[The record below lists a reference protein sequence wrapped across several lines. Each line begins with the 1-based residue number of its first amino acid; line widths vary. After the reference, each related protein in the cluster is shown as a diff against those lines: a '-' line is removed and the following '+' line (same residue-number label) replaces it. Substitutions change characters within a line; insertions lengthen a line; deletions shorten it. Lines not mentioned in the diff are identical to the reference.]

1 MISRRSIFS
10 MAAALGILVFGVQ
23 IHADKKADSQP
34 QTAEIQ
40 VSDAFV
46 RTPVPGRNITAGF
59 FTLHNPSSKAVT
71 LVAVHAD
78 FAGRAELHSHT
89 HSDGMM
95 RMRKEESI
103 EIPAQ
108 GTFRFAPGGYH
119 VMLFDLRETLQ
130 SGDQVPL
137 RLEFSDG
144 RHLAVTAAVRSALE
158 HSHH

>member
-1 MISRRSIFS
+1 MISRFSIFS
-10 MAAALGILVFGVQ
+10 MLLGVLMFGM
-23 IHADKKADSQP
+23 HAYAEKNTEAQP
-34 QTAEIQ
+34 VVQ

-59 FTLHNPSSKAVT
+59 FTLHNASQESVT

-89 HSDGMM
+89 HVDGMM

-103 EIPAQ
+103 EIPA
-108 GTFRFAPGGYH
+108 GETFRFAPGGYH
-119 VMLFDLRETLQ
+119 VMLFDLQGALQ

-137 RLEFSDG
+137 HLEFSDG
-144 RHLAVTAAVRSALE
+144 KRLAVTAAVRSTFE